1 MTPLATIL
9 IIVGAVIV
17 AGGIFWY
24 LFMWYVSWRVFQ
36 GTLVRTSPEVWARA
50 CSEETNEEQL
60 AMWNEGL
67 AWAEGH
73 GVDIQATVNG
83 EMKQGKTYRD
93 VTIENDGLHL
103 YGQYFDFG
111 HKRACI
117 IIPGRCESLMYSYFF
132 APAYEKAGFNV
143 LVIDIRAHGIS
154 DGKYDPV
161 GVGEHRDTI
170 KWGKM
175 LHDEFGNEEVW
186 IHGICMGANTG
197 VLVLTAPECP
207 DYFKG
212 LVSEGMYISFK
223 ENYKQHM
230 IYDHHPTWPIVN
242 MVMKLVKK
250 HTGTDV
256 DKIKPIDL
264 IDQVKVPV
272 LFIAGRNDFYSK
284 ADCTIQLYE
293 KCGASRKEIA
303 WFEGGNHSHLRFAY
317 HEEFENVIAQFTA
330 TAPDDTSAETT

>member
-73 GVDIQATVNG
+73 GVDIQATMNG

-132 APAYEKAGFNV
+132 APMAV
-143 LVIDIRAHGIS
+143 R
-154 DGKYDPV
+154 
-161 GVGEHRDTI
+161 
-170 KWGKM
+170 M
-175 LHDEFGNEEVW
+175 
-186 IHGICMGANTG
+186 
-197 VLVLTAPECP
+197 
-207 DYFKG
+207 
-212 LVSEGMYISFK
+212 
-223 ENYKQHM
+223 
-230 IYDHHPTWPIVN
+230 
-242 MVMKLVKK
+242 
-250 HTGTDV
+250 
-256 DKIKPIDL
+256 
-264 IDQVKVPV
+264 
-272 LFIAGRNDFYSK
+272 
-284 ADCTIQLYE
+284 
-293 KCGASRKEIA
+293 
-303 WFEGGNHSHLRFAY
+303 
-317 HEEFENVIAQFTA
+317 
-330 TAPDDTSAETT
+330 